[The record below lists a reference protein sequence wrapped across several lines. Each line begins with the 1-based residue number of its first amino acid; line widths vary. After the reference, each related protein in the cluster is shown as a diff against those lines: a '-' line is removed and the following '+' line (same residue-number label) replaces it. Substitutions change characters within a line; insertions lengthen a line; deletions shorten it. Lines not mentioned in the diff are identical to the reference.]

1 MCRQLYQM
9 TSVVLDVSS
18 VVPDDTS
25 GVRCVVSL
33 PDHIISGV
41 SCTRWVIGS
50 IRWVMS
56 GTRWSPEVPDGVV
69 VSDNFTPRKL
79 RARVQQRKKKR
90 RKEKEG
96 EKRREK
102 KEERTPPPPP
112 QLNRPE
118 AVAT

>member
-1 MCRQLYQM
+1 M

-56 GTRWSPEVPDGVV
+56 GTRWSPEVPDGVAM
-69 VSDNFTPRKL
+69 SDTFTPRKL
-79 RARVQQRKKKR
+79 RARVQQRKKEKKKRKR
-90 RKEKEG
+90 RG
-96 EKRREK
+96 K
-102 KEERTPPPPP
+102 KERKEEERNPS
-112 QLNRPE
+112 N
-118 AVAT
+118 